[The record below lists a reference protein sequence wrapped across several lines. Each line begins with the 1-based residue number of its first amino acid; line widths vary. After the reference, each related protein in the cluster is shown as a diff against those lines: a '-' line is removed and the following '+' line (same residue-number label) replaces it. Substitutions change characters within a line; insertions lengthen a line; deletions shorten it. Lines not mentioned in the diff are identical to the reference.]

1 MIKQTLLISGLLVIV
16 GGFLLI
22 WDSPPQAFMRKQTG
36 QVDEV
41 PVADSYMTEISS
53 LKFSRTGQQQF
64 LLTSPKAEFFTKKSE
79 LTLSQPSIVSSE
91 TNTNNNQLNLKAH
104 VGILSNNGER
114 VSLQKDVI
122 AVKESLQGQMVLNT
136 QDLVYRPASNTASNS
151 GPFKL
156 NTPEVKLSGSGLD
169 ANFNNEIFIINSK
182 VRAIHEPR

>member
-1 MIKQTLLISGLLVIV
+1 MIKQTLLISGLLIIV

-36 QVDEV
+36 QVDKV

-53 LKFSRTGQQQF
+53 LKFSRTGKQQF
-64 LLTSPKAEFFTKKSE
+64 VLTSPRAEFFTKKSE
-79 LTLSQPSIVSSE
+79 LTLSQPNIVSSE
-91 TNTNNNQLNLKAH
+91 INNNQLSLKAH
-104 VGILSNNGER
+104 MGILSNNGEL
-114 VSLQKDVI
+114 VSLQRDVI
-122 AVKESLQGQMVLNT
+122 AVKEAPQGQTVLNT
-136 QDLVYRPASNTASNS
+136 EDLAYRPASNTATNS

-169 ANFNNEIFIINSK
+169 ANFTNEIFIINSK